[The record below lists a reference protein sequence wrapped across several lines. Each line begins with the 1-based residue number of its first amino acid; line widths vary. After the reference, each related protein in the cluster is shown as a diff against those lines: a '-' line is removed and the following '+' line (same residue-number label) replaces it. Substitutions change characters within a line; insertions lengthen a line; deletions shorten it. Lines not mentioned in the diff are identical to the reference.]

1 MHHAVIDS
9 VTVTDPNG
17 RIVRE
22 GYETRVPRTATEFA
36 EYYRRSDIYRA
47 NHEDIAAY
55 HEEFVG
61 KPERVSHYKQSVK
74 AEHAKH
80 SNMKSPYIVS
90 IPMQARALVRR
101 RAQILRGGITTQV
114 IQLAVHVFQAI
125 IIGTVFLRLSQTTQT
140 FFSRGGV
147 LFFALLF
154 AALSTMSEIPALF
167 EQRPI
172 VHRQSR
178 AAMYHPF
185 VEGLALTLV
194 DVPISF
200 VTEVLFGILIY
211 FLVGLQ
217 QSAGQ
222 FLYALPFIVE
232 EEVGY

>member
-1 MHHAVIDS
+1 MRTFILTMIRVADIVEA
-9 VTVTDPNG
+9 VTDPNG

-22 GYETRVPRTATEFA
+22 GYENRVPRTPAEFV
-36 EYYRRSDIYRA
+36 EYYRKSDIYRA
-47 NHEDIAAY
+47 NREDMASY

-61 KPERVSHYKQSVK
+61 KPERVTHYKQSVK

-80 SNMKSPYIVS
+80 SNKKSPYVVS
-90 IPMQARALVRR
+90 IPMQARALMRR

-114 IQLAVHVFQAI
+114 IQLAVHIIQAI
-125 IIGTVFLRLSQTTQT
+125 IMGTVFLRLSDTTQT

-167 EQRPI
+167 HQRPI

-200 VTEVLFGILIY
+200 VTQVVFGILIY

-217 QSAGQ
+217 QSASQ
-222 FLYALPFIVE
+222 FL
-232 EEVGY
+232 